1 MNCHIR
7 PLLAIWLGLL
17 AFAAGAADVA
27 ASKPEPAVQ
36 TYLLQPGDILQV
48 SVWREQELQSEVIIR
63 PDGILSFP
71 LSGDVMA
78 AGRGVDEVR
87 ADLEA
92 RLRKFVPEAVVTVAV
107 KLLAGNRVFIV
118 GKVLKAGDFVMGRPI
133 DVMQAIALAGGAT
146 PFADL
151 GGIRILRRTGGKLV
165 SIPFS
170 YGEVESGRKLEQNI
184 LLQGGDTVVV
194 P

>member
-7 PLLAIWLGLL
+7 PLLAVWLGLF
-17 AFAAGAADVA
+17 AFAADAAEEAAPKQAPVA
-27 ASKPEPAVQ
+27 Q

-48 SVWREQELQSEVIIR
+48 SVWREQELQSEVVIR
-63 PDGILSFP
+63 PDGNLSFP
-71 LSGDVMA
+71 LSGEVQA

-87 ADLEA
+87 GDLET

-107 KLLAGNRVFIV
+107 KVLSGNRVFIV

-151 GGIRILRRTGGKLV
+151 GGIRILRRTAGKLI

>member
-7 PLLAIWLGLL
+7 PLVAVWLGFL
-17 AFAAGAADVA
+17 AFSAGAADLA
-27 ASKPEPAVQ
+27 AQKPETAAN

-48 SVWREQELQSEVIIR
+48 SVWREQELQSEVVIR
-63 PDGILSFP
+63 PDGSLSFP
-71 LSGDVMA
+71 LSGDVLA

-87 ADLEA
+87 GDLET
-92 RLRKFVPEAVVTVAV
+92 RLRKFVPEAVVTVAI
-107 KLLAGNRVFIV
+107 KSLAGNRVFIV
-118 GKVLKAGDFVMGRPI
+118 GKVLKAGDFIMGRPI

-151 GGIRILRRTGGKLV
+151 GGIRILRRTGGKLI

-170 YGEVESGRKLEQNI
+170 YGDVESGRKLEQNI

>member
-1 MNCHIR
+1 
-7 PLLAIWLGLL
+7 
-17 AFAAGAADVA
+17 
-27 ASKPEPAVQ
+27 
-36 TYLLQPGDILQV
+36 
-48 SVWREQELQSEVIIR
+48 
-63 PDGILSFP
+63 
-71 LSGDVMA
+71 
-78 AGRGVDEVR
+78 
-87 ADLEA
+87 
-92 RLRKFVPEAVVTVAV
+92 
-107 KLLAGNRVFIV
+107 V

-151 GGIRILRRTGGKLV
+151 GGIRILRRTAGKLI

>member
-7 PLLAIWLGLL
+7 PLVAVWLGFL
-17 AFAAGAADVA
+17 AFAAGAADLPLPKQA
-27 ASKPEPAVQ
+27 PATQ

-63 PDGILSFP
+63 PDGSLSFP
-71 LSGDVMA
+71 LSGDVLA

-87 ADLEA
+87 GDLET
-92 RLRKFVPEAVVTVAV
+92 RLRKFVPEAVVTVAI
-107 KLLAGNRVFIV
+107 KALAGNRVFIV

-151 GGIRILRRTGGKLV
+151 GGIRILRRTAGKLI

-170 YGEVESGRKLEQNI
+170 YGDVESGRKLEQNI

>member
-7 PLLAIWLGLL
+7 PLLAVWLGLL

-36 TYLLQPGDILQV
+36 AYLLQPGDILQV

-151 GGIRILRRTGGKLV
+151 GGIRILRRTAGKLV

>member
-7 PLLAIWLGLL
+7 PLVAVYLGFL
-17 AFAAGAADVA
+17 AFSAGAADVSA
-27 ASKPEPAVQ
+27 PKQEPAAQ

-151 GGIRILRRTGGKLV
+151 GGIRILRRTAGKLI

-170 YGEVESGRKLEQNI
+170 YGDVESGRKLEQNI

>member
-7 PLLAIWLGLL
+7 PLVAVWLGLL
-17 AFAAGAADVA
+17 AFAAGAADLPSPKQAPA
-27 ASKPEPAVQ
+27 AQ

-48 SVWREQELQSEVIIR
+48 SVWREPELQSEVIIR
-63 PDGILSFP
+63 PDGSLSFP
-71 LSGDVMA
+71 LSGDVLA

-87 ADLEA
+87 GDLET
-92 RLRKFVPEAVVTVAV
+92 RLRKFVPEAVVTVAI
-107 KLLAGNRVFIV
+107 KALAGNRVFIV

-151 GGIRILRRTGGKLV
+151 GGIRILRRTAGKLI

-170 YGEVESGRKLEQNI
+170 YGDVESGRKLEQNI

>member
-7 PLLAIWLGLL
+7 PLLAVWLGLL
-17 AFAAGAADVA
+17 AFAAGAAEVA

-36 TYLLQPGDILQV
+36 AYLLQPGDILQV

-63 PDGILSFP
+63 PDGVMSFP
-71 LSGDVMA
+71 LSGDVLA

>member
-7 PLLAIWLGLL
+7 PLVAVWLGLL
-17 AFAAGAADVA
+17 AFAASAAE
-27 ASKPEPAVQ
+27 SPPQKPETAS
-36 TYLLQPGDILQV
+36 TSYLLQPGDILQV
-48 SVWREQELQSEVIIR
+48 SVWREQELQSEVVIR
-63 PDGILSFP
+63 PDGNMSFP

-87 ADLEA
+87 ADLEV

-107 KLLAGNRVFIV
+107 KALAGNRVFIV
-118 GKVLKAGDFVMGRPI
+118 GKVLKAGDFVMNRPI

-151 GGIRILRRTGGKLV
+151 GGIRILRRAAGKLV

-170 YGEVESGRKLEQNI
+170 YGDVESGRRLEQNI

>member
-7 PLLAIWLGLL
+7 PLVAVWLGLL
-17 AFAAGAADVA
+17 AFAASAAELPPQ
-27 ASKPEPAVQ
+27 KPETAST

-48 SVWREQELQSEVIIR
+48 SVWREQELQSEVVIR
-63 PDGILSFP
+63 PDGNMSFP

-87 ADLEA
+87 ADLEV

-107 KLLAGNRVFIV
+107 KALAGNRVFIV
-118 GKVLKAGDFVMGRPI
+118 GKVLKAGDFVMNRPI

-151 GGIRILRRTGGKLV
+151 GGIRILRRAAGKLV

-170 YGEVESGRKLEQNI
+170 YGDVESGRRLEQNI

>member
-7 PLLAIWLGLL
+7 PLVAVWLGVL
-17 AFAAGAADVA
+17 AFAAGAADLPSPKQAPA
-27 ASKPEPAVQ
+27 AQ

-63 PDGILSFP
+63 PDGSLSFP
-71 LSGDVMA
+71 LSGDVLA

-87 ADLEA
+87 GDLET
-92 RLRKFVPEAVVTVAV
+92 RLRKFVPEAVVTVAI
-107 KLLAGNRVFIV
+107 KALAGNRVFIV

-151 GGIRILRRTGGKLV
+151 GGIRILRRTAGKLI

-170 YGEVESGRKLEQNI
+170 YGDVESGRKLEQNI

>member
-7 PLLAIWLGLL
+7 HLVAVWLGFL
-17 AFAAGAADVA
+17 AFSAGAADLPPPKQAPVA
-27 ASKPEPAVQ
+27 Q

-63 PDGILSFP
+63 PDGSLSFP
-71 LSGDVMA
+71 LSGDVLA

-87 ADLEA
+87 GDLET
-92 RLRKFVPEAVVTVAV
+92 RLRKFVPEAVVTVAI
-107 KLLAGNRVFIV
+107 KALAGNRVFIV

-151 GGIRILRRTGGKLV
+151 GGIRILRRTAGKLI

-170 YGEVESGRKLEQNI
+170 YGDVESGRKLEQNI

>member
-7 PLLAIWLGLL
+7 PLLAVWLGLL
-17 AFAAGAADVA
+17 AFAAGAAEVA
-27 ASKPEPAVQ
+27 ASKPEPAAQ

-63 PDGILSFP
+63 PDGVMSFP
-71 LSGDVMA
+71 LSGDVLA

>member
-7 PLLAIWLGLL
+7 PLLAVWLGLL
-17 AFAAGAADVA
+17 AFAADGAEEA
-27 ASKPEPAVQ
+27 APKQGPAAQ

-48 SVWREQELQSEVIIR
+48 SVWREQELQSEVVIR
-63 PDGILSFP
+63 PDGNLSFP
-71 LSGDVMA
+71 LSGEVQA

-87 ADLEA
+87 GDLEA

-107 KLLAGNRVFIV
+107 KVLAGNRVFIV

-151 GGIRILRRTGGKLV
+151 GGIRILRRTAGKLI

>member
-7 PLLAIWLGLL
+7 FLLAVWLGFL
-17 AFAAGAADVA
+17 AFAAGAADLA
-27 ASKPEPAVQ
+27 APKPEPAAQ

-63 PDGILSFP
+63 PDGVMSFP
-71 LSGDVMA
+71 LSGDVVA

-151 GGIRILRRTGGKLV
+151 GGIRILRRTAGKLV

>member
-7 PLLAIWLGLL
+7 PLLAVWLGLL
-17 AFAAGAADVA
+17 AFAADAAEEAAPKQAPVA
-27 ASKPEPAVQ
+27 Q

-48 SVWREQELQSEVIIR
+48 SVWREQELQSEVVIR
-63 PDGILSFP
+63 PDGNLSFP
-71 LSGDVMA
+71 LSGEVQA

-87 ADLEA
+87 GDLEA

-107 KLLAGNRVFIV
+107 KVLAGNRVFIV

-151 GGIRILRRTGGKLV
+151 GGIRILRRTAGKLI

>member
-7 PLLAIWLGLL
+7 FLLAVWLGFL

-27 ASKPEPAVQ
+27 APKPEPAAQ

-63 PDGILSFP
+63 PDGVMSFP
-71 LSGDVMA
+71 LSGDVVA

-151 GGIRILRRTGGKLV
+151 GGIRILRRTAGKLV

>member
-7 PLLAIWLGLL
+7 PLLAAWLGLL
-17 AFAAGAADVA
+17 AFAADGAEEA
-27 ASKPEPAVQ
+27 APKQAPSAQ

-48 SVWREQELQSEVIIR
+48 SVWREQELQSEVVIR
-63 PDGILSFP
+63 PDGNLSFP
-71 LSGDVMA
+71 LSGEVQA

-87 ADLEA
+87 GDLEA

-107 KLLAGNRVFIV
+107 KVLAGNRVFIV

-151 GGIRILRRTGGKLV
+151 GGIRILRRTAGKLI

>member
-7 PLLAIWLGLL
+7 PLLAVWLGLL
-17 AFAAGAADVA
+17 AFAAGAADVVA
-27 ASKPEPAVQ
+27 PKPEPAAQ

>member
-7 PLLAIWLGLL
+7 PLVAVWLGFL
-17 AFAAGAADVA
+17 AFAAGAADLPSPKQAPA
-27 ASKPEPAVQ
+27 AQ

-63 PDGILSFP
+63 PDGSLSFP
-71 LSGDVMA
+71 LSGDVLA

-87 ADLEA
+87 GDLET
-92 RLRKFVPEAVVTVAV
+92 RLRKFVPEAVVTVAI
-107 KLLAGNRVFIV
+107 KALAGNRVFIV

-151 GGIRILRRTGGKLV
+151 GGIRILRRTAGKLI

-170 YGEVESGRKLEQNI
+170 YGDVESGRKLEQNI

>member
-7 PLLAIWLGLL
+7 LLAVWLGLL
-17 AFAAGAADVA
+17 AFAAGAADVVA
-27 ASKPEPAVQ
+27 PKPEPAGQ

-63 PDGILSFP
+63 PDGVMSFP
-71 LSGDVMA
+71 LSGDVVA

-151 GGIRILRRTGGKLV
+151 GGIRILRRTAGKLI

>member
-7 PLLAIWLGLL
+7 PLLAACLGFFV
-17 AFAAGAADVA
+17 FAADAAEVVTPKQAPA
-27 ASKPEPAVQ
+27 AQ

-48 SVWREQELQSEVIIR
+48 SVWREQELQSEVVIR
-63 PDGILSFP
+63 PDGNLSFP
-71 LSGDVMA
+71 LSGEVQA

-87 ADLEA
+87 GDLEA

-107 KLLAGNRVFIV
+107 KVLAGNRVFIV

-151 GGIRILRRTGGKLV
+151 GGIRILRRTAGKLI

>member
-7 PLLAIWLGLL
+7 PLVAVWLGFL
-17 AFAAGAADVA
+17 AFSAGAADLLPPKQAPVA
-27 ASKPEPAVQ
+27 Q

-63 PDGILSFP
+63 PDGSLSFP
-71 LSGDVMA
+71 LSGDVLA

-87 ADLEA
+87 GDLET
-92 RLRKFVPEAVVTVAV
+92 RLRKFVPEAVVTVAI
-107 KLLAGNRVFIV
+107 KALAGNRVFIV

-151 GGIRILRRTGGKLV
+151 GGIRILRRTAGKLI

-170 YGEVESGRKLEQNI
+170 YGDVESGRKLEQNI

>member
-7 PLLAIWLGLL
+7 PLVAVWLGLL
-17 AFAAGAADVA
+17 AFAAGAADLPSPKQAPA
-27 ASKPEPAVQ
+27 AQ

-63 PDGILSFP
+63 PDGSLSFP
-71 LSGDVMA
+71 LSGDVLA

-87 ADLEA
+87 GDLET
-92 RLRKFVPEAVVTVAV
+92 RLRKFVPEAVVTVAI
-107 KLLAGNRVFIV
+107 KALAGNRVFIV

-151 GGIRILRRTGGKLV
+151 GGIRILRRTAGKLI

-170 YGEVESGRKLEQNI
+170 YGDVESGRKLEQNI